1 MLKVLRENEHM
12 PDWHQ
17 SAADEID
24 RIDWQAIAELDKA
37 REVAPRAALA
47 EEVSEDRTLALFMP
61 HLTQSV
67 VEDRVISDLNL
78 SLT

>member
-1 MLKVLRENEHM
+1 MLKVLPENERM

-17 SAADEID
+17 SAADELD

-47 EEVSEDRTLALFMP
+47 EAV
-61 HLTQSV
+61 
-67 VEDRVISDLNL
+67 
-78 SLT
+78 